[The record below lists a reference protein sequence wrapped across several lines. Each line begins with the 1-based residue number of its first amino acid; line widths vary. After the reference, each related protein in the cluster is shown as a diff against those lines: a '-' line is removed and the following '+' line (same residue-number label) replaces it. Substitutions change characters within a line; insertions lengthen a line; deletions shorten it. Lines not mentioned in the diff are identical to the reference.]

1 MKKQFMV
8 FPFVF
13 VLCFTFS
20 CQKQEQV
27 ERFMEDGV
35 EVVVN
40 HLEPYKIIGEP
51 SNFILEKVF
60 SIDTERDDIA
70 EIGLTDIGAFDV
82 DSEGNIYLISPH
94 ANENFIFKFDRDGNY
109 IHSFCRMGQGPGE
122 MSYAPKGININ
133 SQNEITVTET
143 MAKKLLIF
151 NNNGKLLDE
160 TPITIEDDDWGQ
172 GIQIPGVIPLENGN
186 YFCFKL
192 IYLDSGDYLFHT
204 IFGIHDSDF
213 KRIKDLDEYKI
224 PNYSRGK
231 KTQGILSFCFS
242 ITGDKIYIGN
252 DNRGYEIWVFD
263 LDGNLQRKIRKEYE
277 KIPIPKEFIE
287 ESLKTLPEQM
297 RKMMT
302 FPEVFHPIQSLFTDE
317 MGRLYVMTY
326 EKGEDSGEYIF
337 DIFNADGIFI
347 GRKSL
352 RAFNE
357 SFNFGS
363 LGVVGKQN
371 LLYSTI
377 EKDSGFKELVVY
389 KMTWE

>member
-1 MKKQFMV
+1 MKKLFMILPLALILCFMV
-8 FPFVF
+8 G
-13 VLCFTFS
+13 C
-20 CQKQEQV
+20 KDKEADI

-40 HLEPYKIIGEP
+40 HLEPYKLKGEP
-51 SNFILEKVF
+51 SNLILEKVF
-60 SIDTERDDIA
+60 SIDTERDDIV

-82 DSEGNIYLISPH
+82 DSEGNIYLVSPQ

-122 MSYAPKGININ
+122 MSYAPYAINIT

-143 MAKKLLIF
+143 TAKKLLIF
-151 NNNGKLLDE
+151 NNNGNLLDE
-160 TPITIEDDDWGQ
+160 TPITIEDV
-172 GIQIPGVIPLENGN
+172 QILDVIPLENGN
-186 YFCFKL
+186 YFCAKL
-192 IYLDSGDYLFHT
+192 IYLDSGDYLFHN
-204 IFGIHDSDF
+204 IIGIHDSDF
-213 KRIKDLDEYKI
+213 KRINDLDEYKV

-231 KTQGILSFCFS
+231 KTQGILSFCSS
-242 ITGDKIYIGN
+242 ITRNKIYIGN

-287 ESLKTLPEQM
+287 ESLKALPEQM

-352 RAFNE
+352 RAFNDYYE
-357 SFNFGS
+357 GY
-363 LGVVGKQN
+363 LWVKGKQN
-371 LLYSTI
+371 HLYCGN
-377 EKDSGFKELVVY
+377 EKESGYKELVVY